1 MSAQLV
7 WFKRDL
13 RVADHAPLINAAKA
27 GPVLC
32 LYILEPAL
40 WQQPDAARQ
49 HFHFTL
55 ECLRD
60 LYTALRKHGLTLQI
74 HVGEATDVLD
84 DLHRSHGIASLHSH
98 QETGNG
104 WSYERDL
111 SVRAWCQT
119 QGVPWQETPQF
130 GVLRG
135 LRDRALW
142 QPAWQALMAQDLAPK
157 LDSVRAV
164 NVQTQWV
171 QSPLPSADDLK
182 LAPHEPAQRQI
193 GGRTSA
199 LHVLNSFLSARSRQ
213 YRGGIS
219 SPLSAP
225 AACSRLSPYLAMGC
239 VSMREVA
246 QQTWMRAKDDQLTAS
261 HRKGLRAF
269 VSRLHRH
276 MGKKMLKAG
285 EHFGEADIKAAA
297 KAQGVTIGKGDIV
310 LFHTGW
316 TEGTLES
323 DPKAWVSGEPGLNV
337 SGSRYLASLDVMAVG
352 ADTWGV
358 EPVPPAPGDGA
369 FYGHVVLLQENGI
382 YLLETMNT
390 GPLVRDGVKEFMF
403 VLGQARIRGTVQM
416 IINPVALY

>member
-1 MSAQLV
+1 MRKIFKIGVIAIGAAMLAGEAAAATDCTPSKWGKDDTLGSANLVSAQNTLKAAALIKQGKSQPLGIV
-7 WFKRDL
+7 ID
-13 RVADHAPLINAAKA
+13 ADTPAFAPRGLSLQVVQPNQQGGKKLSQFGYPANYNDD
-27 GPVLC
+27 VLQTWVGIGSQIDGLGHLGEGGLYYNC
-32 LYILEPAL
+32 LDEKEISAI
-40 WQQPDAARQ
+40 
-49 HFHFTL
+49 T
-55 ECLRD
+55 
-60 LYTALRKHGLTLQI
+60 GLTKLGVHDI
-74 HVGEATDVLD
+74 PPLVGRGVVIDM
-84 DLHRSHGIASLHSH
+84 AS
-98 QETGNG
+98 
-104 WSYERDL
+104 
-111 SVRAWCQT
+111 
-119 QGVPWQETPQF
+119 
-130 GVLRG
+130 
-135 LRDRALW
+135 
-142 QPAWQALMAQDLAPK
+142 
-157 LDSVRAV
+157 
-164 NVQTQWV
+164 
-171 QSPLPSADDLK
+171 
-182 LAPHEPAQRQI
+182 
-193 GGRTSA
+193 
-199 LHVLNSFLSARSRQ
+199 
-213 YRGGIS
+213 
-219 SPLSAP
+219 
-225 AACSRLSPYLAMGC
+225 
-239 VSMREVA
+239 
-246 QQTWMRAKDDQLTAS
+246 
-261 HRKGLRAF
+261 
-269 VSRLHRH
+269 H